1 MDIFMGLLAAVCW
14 GATDFLVGMNAKAVG
29 VRQAVVFG
37 QIVGLL
43 LMISIIGL
51 SDEQLD
57 KLVAAEFDTYL
68 LSGLSGR
75 SIAFESVRHRHHG
88 SSSATSKFVQYCD
101 NGVGLAGRRHAL
113 DLAGCRAAD
122 LFRWGDAGE

>member
-1 MDIFMGLLAAVCW
+1 MGLLAAVCW

-68 LSGLSGR
+68 LSGLSALLMLGALYRFRKR
-75 SIAFESVRHRHHG
+75 SP
-88 SSSATSKFVQYCD
+88 SAPRQ
-101 NGVGLAGRRHAL
+101 
-113 DLAGCRAAD
+113 
-122 LFRWGDAGE
+122 